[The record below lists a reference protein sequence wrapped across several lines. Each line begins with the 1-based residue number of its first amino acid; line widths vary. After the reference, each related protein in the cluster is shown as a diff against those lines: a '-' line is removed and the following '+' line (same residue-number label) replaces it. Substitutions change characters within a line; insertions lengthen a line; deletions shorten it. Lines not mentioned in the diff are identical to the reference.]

1 MKKKRRTKHQRGVRP
16 RVSIEDKLNFASEL
30 RKNPTKAEQ
39 VFYDELR
46 RQIGEY
52 PQQEWKFQVIVC
64 GYIPDFYETVS
75 RTVVELDGSVHRL
88 ASVRRNDARK
98 TRHFRK
104 AGCRVIRLCNAEVLK
119 APALRVKCVL
129 AEVQRTLSS
138 RTNGTGTIGRRVSR
152 NGSRLT
158 ESD

>member
-1 MKKKRRTKHQRGVRP
+1 MKKRRNGYRRGTRR

-64 GYIPDFYETVS
+64 GYIPDFYETTS

-88 ASVRRNDARK
+88 ASVRRNDVRK
-98 TRHFRK
+98 TRHLRK
-104 AGCRVIRLCNAEVLK
+104 AGCQVIRLSNAEVLK

-129 AEVQRTLSS
+129 AEVHRTLSS
-138 RTNGTGTIGRRVSR
+138 KTNGTGTKGRRVSR
-152 NGSRLT
+152 NGNRQT
-158 ESD
+158 ECD

>member
-1 MKKKRRTKHQRGVRP
+1 MKKKRRVGRQRGVR
-16 RVSIEDKLNFASEL
+16 RGVNIEDKLNFASEL

-46 RQIGEY
+46 RQLGEY

-64 GYIPDFYETVS
+64 GYIPDFYETTS
-75 RTVVELDGSVHRL
+75 RTVVELDGSIHRL
-88 ASVRRNDARK
+88 AHVRRNDVRK

-104 AGCRVIRLCNAEVLK
+104 AGCRVIRLSNAEVLK

-129 AEVQRTLSS
+129 AEVHRTLSS
-138 RTNGTGTIGRRVSR
+138 KTNGTGTKGRKVSR
-152 NGSRLT
+152 SGSRWR
-158 ESD
+158 ECG